1 MSLALSWP
9 RPPLADN
16 PREPA
21 VPRALARRF
30 AWSGPRARELWN
42 PRLQKLRAAALTI
55 ELHEVQTGALPA
67 ALIWT
72 PYQDLEQL
80 LVQTA
85 ALDLVPVPMDGILE
99 GVFDDHTIDE
109 TDLRTAL
116 TYPVVVGSAATIATT
131 LELMQRKD
139 DGAIASWFKYPACC
153 AAAWQAALALGLTDP
168 VAAALR
174 ARCDG
179 DEAEPIAA
187 HAALAALG
195 IGPVRHAVCSLH
207 CAAAAAAARDFIAAG
222 RALGFAS
229 EMTWLEDMAKG
240 GVEYSL
246 AAGIAEIRTALF
258 RCTHLSDATAPLRFQ
273 SRGEKLPEGAA
284 VGSGFPFQLPR
295 PGAVAKA
302 KRVEAKAA
310 RAEPAYG
317 DIATGW
323 APAGFDS
330 AFAMRSRFCTVIWEH
345 TKLLR
350 SKIVSALH
358 LGCGDGLLLELTS
371 EVNARLVLFGIDA
384 DGGLIAAA
392 RRRLPKHAANFRHAD
407 WTTSLAGLPA
417 PPGGIVDVL
426 FVDPEPLVAMPEPAA
441 AAIRAELASLARSI
455 VVVASDRAL
464 ARFGTLT
471 VLAEA
476 AGLPVGPVP
485 GDRVSAVVAA
495 GPIGAATHLSP
506 MADEAAMSARSR

>member
-9 RPPLADN
+9 RPPLADH

-30 AWSGPRARELWN
+30 AWSGPRARQLWE
-42 PRLQKLRAAALTI
+42 PRLQKLHAAALAI

-67 ALIWT
+67 TLIWT
-72 PYQDLEQL
+72 PYRDLEQL
-80 LVQTA
+80 LAQTA

-99 GVFDDHTIDE
+99 GVFDDHAIDE
-109 TDLRTAL
+109 ADLRTAL

-131 LELMQRKD
+131 LEVMKRKD
-139 DGAIASWFKYPACC
+139 AGATASWFKYPACC

-174 ARCDG
+174 VRCDG
-179 DEAEPIAA
+179 DEAEPLAA
-187 HAALAALG
+187 HAVLAALG

-207 CAAAAAAARDFIAAG
+207 CAAAAAAARDFIATG

-229 EMTWLEDMAKG
+229 EMIWLEEIAKG

-246 AAGIAEIRTALF
+246 VAGIAEIRTALF
-258 RCTHLSDATAPLRFQ
+258 RCTHLSDATATLRFR

-284 VGSGFPFQLPR
+284 VGGGFPFQAPG

-310 RAEPAYG
+310 AAEAAYG
-317 DIATGW
+317 DIAIGW
-323 APAGFDS
+323 AAAGFDS
-330 AFAMRSRFCTVIWEH
+330 AFAMRSRYCTVIWEH

-350 SKIVSALH
+350 SKIASVAH
-358 LGCGDGLLLELTS
+358 LGCGDGLLLELAG
-371 EVNARLVLFGIDA
+371 EVNGTAALFGVDA
-384 DGGLIAAA
+384 DSELIAAA
-392 RRRLPKHAANFRHAD
+392 RRRLPKHAANLLRAD
-407 WTTSLAGLPA
+407 WTASLSHVTA
-417 PPGGIVDVL
+417 PSGGTIDVL
-426 FVDPEPLVAMPEPAA
+426 FVDPEPLVAMAEPET
-441 AAIRAELASLARSI
+441 AAIRAELARLARAI

-464 ARFGTLT
+464 ARFGTLAA
-471 VLAEA
+471 LAEA
-476 AGLPVGPVP
+476 AGLPVGAVP

-495 GPIGAATHLSP
+495 APISAATHLSP
-506 MADEAAMSARSR
+506 MADEAAMSVRSR